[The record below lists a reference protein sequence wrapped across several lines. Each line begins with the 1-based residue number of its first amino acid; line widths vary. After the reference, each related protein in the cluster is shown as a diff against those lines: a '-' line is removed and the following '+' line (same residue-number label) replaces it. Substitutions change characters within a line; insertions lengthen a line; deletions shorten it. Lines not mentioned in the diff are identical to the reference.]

1 MLQKVICFIWYPI
14 CRIVFTFLFR
24 RSTNKYQQQSETSSN
39 ESISNK
45 GSEFKIPRVLN
56 FFKPNNLLIKNKLDK
71 SDFDFK
77 NNTINTKNEDL
88 IDFEDQPIIANDE
101 IKYRVN
107 YPIDSSGLSRNDYFK
122 SLECKKTFN
131 LKTRNDIIL
140 LD

>member
-1 MLQKVICFIWYPI
+1 
-14 CRIVFTFLFR
+14 
-24 RSTNKYQQQSETSSN
+24 
-39 ESISNK
+39 
-45 GSEFKIPRVLN
+45 LN